1 MKTLLLTLLFT
12 SSLSHSFEMGI
23 NDTQIAPMATIY
35 YTKDGA
41 KIRQSGTLYLLGQY
55 FAKFTQ
61 EPTIYTVIK
70 RKNAD
75 RLLAQSKIQ
84 SLCYMTPQWLKFKEN
99 QVVFSKPFMVNRE
112 RLISR
117 KPIPLIKEKRDLH
130 NLTLGLVKGFHYPA
144 IQDLIDRDYVH
155 SEYHQNE
162 HMNFIS
168 LFQEDKLDAVIFKQ
182 VAFKHLMQ
190 TLPSIVGKNTIIIH
204 PLSLGELEVS
214 CALSSA
220 SKHYLPK
227 INAAI
232 DAFTQDYPL

>member
-1 MKTLLLTLLFT
+1 MKFLLLCLLLT
-12 SSLSHSFEMGI
+12 SSFSQSFEMAI
-23 NDTQIAPMATIY
+23 NDTQIAPMATVY
-35 YTKDGA
+35 YTKNGA
-41 KIRQSGTLYLLGQY
+41 QIRQSGTLYLLGQY
-55 FAKFTQ
+55 IAKFTQ
-61 EPTIYTVIK
+61 ESTTYTVIK
-70 RKNAD
+70 RKDAEK
-75 RLLAQSKIQ
+75 LLAQSKIQ
-84 SLCYMTPQWLKFKEN
+84 SLCYMTPQWLNFKEN

-112 RLISR
+112 RLVSR

-168 LFQEDKLDAVIFKQ
+168 LFQEDKLDAVIFKE

-190 TLPSIVGKNTIIIH
+190 TLPSIVGKNTITIH

>member
-1 MKTLLLTLLFT
+1 
-12 SSLSHSFEMGI
+12 
-23 NDTQIAPMATIY
+23 
-35 YTKDGA
+35 
-41 KIRQSGTLYLLGQY
+41 
-55 FAKFTQ
+55 
-61 EPTIYTVIK
+61 
-70 RKNAD
+70 
-75 RLLAQSKIQ
+75 
-84 SLCYMTPQWLKFKEN
+84 
-99 QVVFSKPFMVNRE
+99 
-112 RLISR
+112 LISR

>member
-12 SSLSHSFEMGI
+12 SSLSHSFEMAI

-75 RLLAQSKIQ
+75 RLLAQGKIQ

-112 RLISR
+112 RLI
-117 KPIPLIKEKRDLH
+117 
-130 NLTLGLVKGFHYPA
+130 
-144 IQDLIDRDYVH
+144 
-155 SEYHQNE
+155 
-162 HMNFIS
+162 
-168 LFQEDKLDAVIFKQ
+168 
-182 VAFKHLMQ
+182 
-190 TLPSIVGKNTIIIH
+190 
-204 PLSLGELEVS
+204 
-214 CALSSA
+214 
-220 SKHYLPK
+220 
-227 INAAI
+227 
-232 DAFTQDYPL
+232 

>member
-1 MKTLLLTLLFT
+1 MKTLLLTLLFA
-12 SSLSHSFEMGI
+12 SSLSQSFEMGI

-55 FAKFTQ
+55 IAKFTQ
-61 EPTIYTVIK
+61 EPTTYTVIM
-70 RKNAD
+70 RKDAE
-75 RLLAQSKIQ
+75 RQLAQSKIQ
-84 SLCYMTPQWLKFKEN
+84 SLCYMTPQWLKLKKN
-99 QVVFSKPFMVNRE
+99 QVVFSKPFMRNHE

-182 VAFKHLMQ
+182 VAFKQLMQ
-190 TLPSIVGKNTIIIH
+190 TLPSIVGKNTITIH

-220 SKHYLPK
+220 SKHYLPQ

>member
-1 MKTLLLTLLFT
+1 
-12 SSLSHSFEMGI
+12 MGI
-23 NDTQIAPMATIY
+23 SDTQIAPMATVY

-41 KIRQSGTLYLLGQY
+41 QISKSGTLYLLGQY

-61 EPTIYTVIK
+61 EPITYTVIN
-70 RKNAD
+70 RKNVE
-75 RLLAQSKIQ
+75 RLLAHSKVQ
-84 SLCYMTPQWLKFKEN
+84 SLCYTTPQWLKLKEN
-99 QVVFSKPFMVNRE
+99 QVVFSKPFMRNRE
-112 RLISR
+112 RLVSR
-117 KPIPLIKEKRDLH
+117 KPIPLIKDKRDLH
-130 NLTLGLVKGFHYPA
+130 NLNLGLVKGFHYQA

-168 LFQEDKLDAVIFKQ
+168 LFQDDRLDAVVFKE

-190 TLPSIVGKNTIIIH
+190 TLPTIVGKNTVTIH